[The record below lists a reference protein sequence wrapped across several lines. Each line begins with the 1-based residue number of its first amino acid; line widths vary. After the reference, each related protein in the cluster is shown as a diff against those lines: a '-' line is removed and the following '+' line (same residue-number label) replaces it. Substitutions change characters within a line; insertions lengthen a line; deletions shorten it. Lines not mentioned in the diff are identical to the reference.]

1 MLSHFSKALFTLLLT
16 VLFAFV
22 WALFLFYTH
31 PSLRPDSV
39 DWAYVLRDLF
49 LCLAAFLLFVVAA
62 YLPVRQPVALKLTL
76 GFGLH
81 FLGVWQNLLNDLIQ
95 PDGWLPQ
102 TIGLALVPLG
112 LLIAT
117 LGLYQ
122 MGRAYRVSRLMLG
135 SYQKIERDLATIDQ
149 LTQLYNRRYFFT
161 TCGPMMDHPVQEN
174 DQPVVIGFRV
184 LNLTE
189 LNQRLGLQA
198 GDEVLIRVG
207 KAVRRYLRPGQI
219 AARMGGRRF
228 AVFMPDASLAE
239 AERFAEQ
246 LAGRLKHVLLKDQE
260 GEETLAT
267 LELSFQIAAA
277 EPGETLESLSRR
289 TGSPVEENEAP
300 RGL

>member
-1 MLSHFSKALFTLLLT
+1 MLSHFSRAFLTLLLT
-16 VLFAFV
+16 ALFAFV
-22 WALFLFYTH
+22 WALVLFYGH
-31 PSLRPDSV
+31 PSLSPEDV
-39 DWAYVLRDLF
+39 NWMYVLRDLC
-49 LCLAAFLLFVVAA
+49 LCLAAFLLFAVAA
-62 YLPVRQPVALKLTL
+62 YLPVRQSVALKLTL

-95 PDGWLPQ
+95 PDGWMPH
-102 TIGLALVPLG
+102 IMGLVFVPLG

-117 LGLYQ
+117 LGLHQ

-161 TCGPMMDHPVQEN
+161 TCGPILDHPEEGN
-174 DQPVVIGFRV
+174 QPVVIGFRV

-207 KAVRRYLRPGQI
+207 KAVRRYIRPGQI

-239 AERFAEQ
+239 AERFAQQ
-246 LAGRLKHVLLKDQE
+246 LSARLKHVLLKDQE
-260 GEETLAT
+260 GKETLAT